1 MGLMKYKIK
10 KILFSNWFASTLL
23 SLLVLAGMLLHFYPM
38 QFVEWQFY
46 DLLTGLRQREQASPI
61 VIVQVDEKSIDEIG
75 NWPWPR
81 SVLADGIERISKHQ
95 PRVMGIHL
103 LFPGPRLNLGLTQV
117 REVRK
122 SLKKDPFLKKRKS
135 RLKIDRMLAKAEN
148 EMNDDA
154 QLIDAVNHAKNV
166 VLPIRF
172 FLEPDG
178 RPAGPGN
185 LPDWLKRHSL
195 LPDKFSR
202 WQAHGPFSLNAVSV
216 LPTFEELARRAGALG
231 HTNVV
236 ADRDGTVRAAPLLI
250 RYQGRY
256 FPSFALQV
264 AAKYTG
270 SGLADIQTDESG
282 LTLKRL
288 DIPTD
293 GDYRMFIDYGGKKQR
308 FESVSFSDVLS
319 GKTPGTLFK
328 DKIVLLGNTL
338 SWETSSYRTPAGAEF
353 TDIGITAGAVE
364 NIVGRR
370 HFSRPVW
377 TNVLEILVV
386 VYFGLF
392 LVFVIPRVKPRDG
405 ALILGIFLLTWICFS
420 VVLLMSFGY
429 WVRIF
434 APVFLAVLGY
444 AFAGFHRFAREAQRD
459 SIELNKMLGLSFQN
473 KGMLDMAFEKFK
485 QCPVE
490 NASVRELLYNLGQDF
505 ERKRMFNKALAVYTY
520 LQTAGRYQDSLQRI
534 EMLESL
540 GDTAS
545 STTPSKN
552 GSIMLNNGATKPTLG
567 RYEILRELGQGAMG
581 VVYLGRDP
589 KINRE
594 VAIKTLSYSNVEQE
608 LFEEFRERF
617 LREAEAAGRLA
628 HPNIVTIFDV
638 GEEHDMAYMAME
650 LLKGSDLLGYCR
662 KGSLMPVEQVLGTLA
677 MVADA
682 LEYAH
687 SNEVVH
693 RDIKPDNIILLDDGQ
708 VKVADFGIARV
719 MSASE
724 TQTGVLLG
732 TPSYM
737 SPEQV
742 EGARVDGR
750 SDLFSLGIVM
760 YEMLSGEK
768 PFKGDNLAN
777 MMYAISNTTFT
788 PLKKVVPD
796 VPDCCSRIVNK
807 LLRKNPEKRIAS
819 AAQVAK
825 KLRHCRANL
834 S

>member
-1 MGLMKYKIK
+1 MKYIIK

-46 DLLTGLRQREQASPI
+46 DLFTGLRQREQTSPI
-61 VIVQVDEKSIDEIG
+61 VIVQIDEKSIDQIG

-81 SVLADGIERISKHQ
+81 SVIADGIKRISRHQ

-103 LFPGPRLNLGLTQV
+103 LFPGPRLNPGLSTL

-122 SLKKDPFLKKRKS
+122 SLKKDPVLRKRKS
-135 RLKIDRMLAKAEN
+135 RYRIDKILARAEKD
-148 EMNDDA
+148 MNDDA
-154 QLIDAVNHAKNV
+154 LLISSVNHARNV
-166 VLPIRF
+166 VLPVRF

-178 RPAGPGN
+178 RSPGTGS
-185 LPDWLKRHSL
+185 LPEWLKRHSMV
-195 LPDKFSR
+195 PDKFSG
-202 WQAHGPFSLNAVSV
+202 WQARGPDSISAVSV
-216 LPTFEELARRAGALG
+216 LPTFEDLARRAGALG
-231 HTNVV
+231 HTNMV
-236 ADRDGTVRAAPLLI
+236 ADRDGTVRTAPLLI
-250 RYQGRY
+250 HYQGRY

-270 SGLADIQTDESG
+270 GGLLDIQPDDSG

-293 GDYRMFIDYGGKKQR
+293 TNYRMFIDFGGRKQH
-308 FESVSFSDVLS
+308 FEIVSFADVVS
-319 GKTPGTLFK
+319 GKAPGTLFK

-338 SWETSSYRTPAGAEF
+338 SWDSSSYRTPVGVAASGV
-353 TDIGITAGAVE
+353 GITAGIVE
-364 NIVGRR
+364 NILSRR

-377 TNVLEILVV
+377 TTVLEILVV

-420 VVLLMSFGY
+420 IILLMSFGY

-444 AFAGFHRFAREAQRD
+444 GFAGFHRFAREAQRD

-473 KGMLDMAFEKFK
+473 KGMLDMAFEKYK
-485 QCPVE
+485 KCPVDNE
-490 NASVRELLYNLGQDF
+490 SVRELLYNLGQDF
-505 ERKRMFNKALAVYTY
+505 ERKRMFNKAVVVYTY

-540 GDTAS
+540 GETAT
-545 STTPSKN
+545 STAPSKN
-552 GSIMLNNGATKPTLG
+552 GSIILNNGATKPTLG

-628 HPNIVTIFDV
+628 HPNIVTIYDV

-662 KGSLMPVEQVLGTLA
+662 KGSLMPLDRLLEILA
-677 MVADA
+677 LVADA

-760 YEMLSGEK
+760 YEMISGEK

-788 PLKKVVPD
+788 PLKKVAPN

-807 LLRKNPEKRIAS
+807 LLRKDPGKRIGS
-819 AAQVAK
+819 AAEVAK
-825 KLRHCRANL
+825 KLRQCRANI

>member
-1 MGLMKYKIK
+1 MKYKIK
-10 KILFSNWFASTLL
+10 KILFSNWFAGTLL
-23 SLLVLAGMLLHFYPM
+23 SLLVLAGMLLHIYPM
-38 QFVEWQFY
+38 QFVELQVY
-46 DLLTGLRQREQASPI
+46 DFFTGLRQRENTSPI
-61 VIVQVDEKSIDEIG
+61 LLVEVDEKSIAEIG
-75 NWPWPR
+75 TWPWPR
-81 SVLADGIERISKHQ
+81 SVIADGIERISRHQ

-103 LFPGPRLNLGLTQV
+103 LFPGYRLNPGLTEV
-117 REVRK
+117 REVRN
-122 SLKKDPFLKKRKS
+122 SLKKDPFLRKRKS
-135 RLKIDRMLAKAEN
+135 RYKIDRMLSKAEK
-148 EMNDDA
+148 EIDDDA
-154 QLIDAVNHAKNV
+154 RLIAAVNYAKNV

-172 FLEPDG
+172 FMEPDG
-178 RPAGPGN
+178 RPPDAGS
-185 LPDWLKRHSL
+185 LPDWLKRHSM
-195 LPDKFSR
+195 LPGKFSR
-202 WQAHGPFSLNAVSV
+202 WQAQGPFSLNAVSV
-216 LPTFEELARRAGALG
+216 MPTFEDLARRAGALG
-231 HTNVV
+231 HTTVV
-236 ADRDGTVRAAPLLI
+236 ADRDGTVRSTPLLI
-250 RYQGRY
+250 RYMGRY

-270 SGLADIQTDESG
+270 SGLEDIQPDDSG
-282 LTLKRL
+282 LTLERF

-293 GDYRMFIDYGGKKQR
+293 NDYRMFIDYGGNKR
-308 FESVSFSDVLS
+308 PFESVSFADVLS
-319 GKTPGTLFK
+319 GEAPGTLFK

-338 SWETSSYRTPAGAEF
+338 SWATASYRTPMGEGF
-353 TDIGITAGAVE
+353 NDIGITAGTVE
-364 NIVGRR
+364 NIINRR
-370 HFSRPVW
+370 HYSRPVW

-420 VVLLMSFGY
+420 VILLLSFGY

-434 APVFLAVLGY
+434 APVFLAVFGY
-444 AFAGFHRFAREAQRD
+444 GFAGFHRFAREAQRD
-459 SIELNKMLGLSFQN
+459 SIELNKMLGLSFQS

-485 QCPVE
+485 QCPVDNE
-490 NASVRELLYNLGQDF
+490 SVRDLLYNLGQDF
-505 ERKRMFNKALAVYTY
+505 ERKRMFNKALVVYNY
-520 LQTAGRYQDSLQRI
+520 LQTAGRYKDSLQRI

-540 GDTAS
+540 SDNTAS
-545 STTPSKN
+545 AAPSKN
-552 GSIMLNNGATKPTLG
+552 GSIILNNGATKPTLG
-567 RYEILRELGQGAMG
+567 RYEIIRELGQGAMG

-628 HPNIVTIFDV
+628 HPNIVTIYDV

-662 KGSLMPVEQVLGTLA
+662 KGALMPVERVLEILA

-682 LEYAH
+682 LAYAH

-693 RDIKPDNIILLDDGQ
+693 RDIKPDNIILLDGGR

-742 EGARVDGR
+742 EGAKVDGR

-777 MMYAISNTTFT
+777 MMYAISNANYT
-788 PLKKVVPD
+788 PLKKVVAD
-796 VPDCCSRIVNK
+796 IPDCCSRIVNK
-807 LLRKNPEKRIAS
+807 LLRKDPDKRSAS
-819 AAQVAK
+819 AEEVAQ
-825 KLRHCRANL
+825 KLRQCRASL

>member
-1 MGLMKYKIK
+1 MKYTIK

-23 SLLVLAGMLLHFYPM
+23 SLLVLSGMLLNFYPM

-46 DLLTGLRQREQASPI
+46 DFLVGMRQRENTSPI
-61 VIVQVDEKSIDEIG
+61 VVVQIDDKSIDKIG

-81 SVLADGIERISKHQ
+81 SILADGIKRISRHQ

-103 LFPGPRLNLGLTQV
+103 LFPGPRLNLGLSQV
-117 REVRK
+117 RDVRR
-122 SLKKDPFLKKRKS
+122 SLNKDPFLKKRKKS
-135 RLKIDRMLAKAEN
+135 RYKIDRLLAKAEK
-148 EMNDDA
+148 EMDDDA
-154 QLIDAVNHAKNV
+154 QLIDAVNRARNV
-166 VLPIRF
+166 ILPIRF

-178 RPAGPGN
+178 RSPNSGAV
-185 LPDWLKRHSL
+185 PDWLKRHSMR
-195 LPDKFSR
+195 PDKFSG
-202 WQAHGPFSLNAVSV
+202 WQAQGSFSVNAVSV
-216 LPTFEELARRAGALG
+216 LPTFEDLARRAGALG
-231 HTNVV
+231 HINVV

-270 SGLADIQTDESG
+270 GGLGDVQTDEAG
-282 LTLKRL
+282 LTLKRF

-293 GDYRMFIDYGGKKQR
+293 GDFRMFIDYGGSQKR
-308 FESVSFSDVLS
+308 FEIVSFSDVVS
-319 GKTPGTLFK
+319 GKAPGTLFK

-338 SWETSSYRTPAGAEF
+338 SWDTASYRTPVGVES
-353 TDIGITAGAVE
+353 TSIGITAGVVE
-364 NIVGRR
+364 NIIGRK

-377 TNVLEILVV
+377 TTVLEILVV

-392 LVFVIPRVKPRDG
+392 LVFVIPRVKSRDG

-420 VVLLMSFGY
+420 VILLLSFGY

-434 APVFLAVLGY
+434 APVFLALLGY
-444 AFAGFHRFAREAQRD
+444 GFAGFHRFAREAQRD
-459 SIELNKMLGLSFQN
+459 SIELNKMLGLSFQS
-473 KGMLDMAFEKFK
+473 KGMLDMAFERFK
-485 QCPVE
+485 KCPVD
-490 NASVRELLYNLGQDF
+490 NHSVRELLYNLGQDF
-505 ERKRMFNKALAVYTY
+505 ERKRMFKKALGVYTY

-540 GDTAS
+540 SETSSAS
-545 STTPSKN
+545 APSKN
-552 GSIMLNNGATKPTLG
+552 GSIILNNGATKPTLG

-617 LREAEAAGRLA
+617 LREAEAAGRLT
-628 HPNIVTIFDV
+628 HPNIVTIYDV

-662 KGSLMPVEQVLGTLA
+662 KGSLLPPKKLLDILA
-677 MVADA
+677 SVADA

-693 RDIKPDNIILLDDGQ
+693 RDIKPDNIILLDEGQ

-719 MSASE
+719 MSASD

-768 PFKGDNLAN
+768 PFKADNLAN
-777 MMYAISNTTFT
+777 MMFAISNVSFT
-788 PLKKVVPD
+788 SLKKVAPD

-807 LLRKNPEKRIAS
+807 LLRKDPDKRLAS
-819 AAQVAK
+819 AAEVAK
-825 KLRHCRANL
+825 RMRRCRANL

>member
-1 MGLMKYKIK
+1 MKYIIK

-46 DLLTGLRQREQASPI
+46 DFLTGLRQREQTSPI
-61 VIVQVDEKSIDEIG
+61 VIVQIDEKSIDQIG

-81 SVLADGIERISKHQ
+81 SVIADGIKRISRHQ

-103 LFPGPRLNLGLTQV
+103 LFPGPRLNPGLSTL

-122 SLKKDPFLKKRKS
+122 SLKKDPVLRKRKS
-135 RLKIDRMLAKAEN
+135 RYRIDKILARAEKD
-148 EMNDDA
+148 MNDDA
-154 QLIDAVNHAKNV
+154 RLIASVNHAKNV
-166 VLPIRF
+166 VLPVRF

-178 RPAGPGN
+178 RSPGTGS
-185 LPDWLKRHSL
+185 LPDWLKRHSMV
-195 LPDKFSR
+195 PDKFSR
-202 WQAHGPFSLNAVSV
+202 WQARGPDSINAVSV
-216 LPTFEELARRAGALG
+216 LPTFEDLARRAGALG
-231 HTNVV
+231 HSNVV
-236 ADRDGTVRAAPLLI
+236 ADRDGTVRMAPLLI

-270 SGLADIQTDESG
+270 SGLGDIEPDDSG

-293 GDYRMFIDYGGKKQR
+293 GDYRMFIDFGGSKQH
-308 FESVSFSDVLS
+308 FEIVSFADVIS
-319 GKTPGTLFK
+319 GKAPGTLFR

-338 SWETSSYRTPAGAEF
+338 SWDTSSYRTPVGVEVGGV
-353 TDIGITAGAVE
+353 GITAGVVE
-364 NIVGRR
+364 NILSRR

-420 VVLLMSFGY
+420 IILLMSFGY

-434 APVFLAVLGY
+434 APVFLAILGY
-444 AFAGFHRFAREAQRD
+444 GFAGFHRFAREAQRD

-473 KGMLDMAFEKFK
+473 KGMLDMAFEKYK
-485 QCPVE
+485 KCPVD
-490 NASVRELLYNLGQDF
+490 NQSVRELLYNLGQDF
-505 ERKRMFNKALAVYTY
+505 ERKRMFNKAVVVYTY

-540 GDTAS
+540 GETATS
-545 STTPSKN
+545 NAPSKN
-552 GSIMLNNGATKPTLG
+552 GSIILNNGATKPTLG

-662 KGSLMPVEQVLGTLA
+662 KGSLMPLDRLLDILA
-677 MVADA
+677 LVADA

-750 SDLFSLGIVM
+750 SDLFSLGILM
-760 YEMLSGEK
+760 YEMISGEK

-788 PLKKVVPD
+788 PLKKVAPN

-807 LLRKNPEKRIAS
+807 LLRKDPGKRIGS
-819 AAQVAK
+819 AADVAK
-825 KLRHCRANL
+825 KLRQCRANI

>member
-1 MGLMKYKIK
+1 MKYKIK
-10 KILFSNWFASTLL
+10 KMLISNWFAATLL
-23 SLLVLAGMLLHFYPM
+23 TLLVLAGMMLNFYPM

-46 DLLTGLRQREQASPI
+46 DFLTGLRHRQLNSP
-61 VIVQVDEKSIDEIG
+61 VLLVQIDEKSIDEIG

-81 SVLADGIERISKHQ
+81 SVLADGINRISRHQ
-95 PRVMGIHL
+95 PKVMGIHL
-103 LFPGPRLNLGLTQV
+103 LFPGPRLNIGLTEV
-117 REVRK
+117 REVRNA
-122 SLKKDPFLKKRKS
+122 LKKDPFLKKRKS
-135 RLKIDRMLAKAEN
+135 RYKIDRMLAAAEK
-148 EMNDDA
+148 EMNHDA
-154 QLIDAVNHAKNV
+154 LLINAVNYSKNV

-172 FLEPDG
+172 FLKNDG
-178 RPAGPGN
+178 RSPNSGEI
-185 LPDWLKRHSL
+185 PDWLERHSM

-202 WQAHGPFSLNAVSV
+202 WQSRGPFSLNAGSV
-216 LPTFEELARRAGALG
+216 LPTFEDLARRAGALG

-264 AAKYTG
+264 VAKYTG
-270 SGLADIQTDESG
+270 GGLEDIQPDESG
-282 LTLKRL
+282 LKLKRF

-293 GDYRMFIDYGGKKQR
+293 SDYRMLIDFGGSDSHLER
-308 FESVSFSDVLS
+308 VSFSDVLS
-319 GKTPGTLFK
+319 GKAPGTLFK

-338 SWETSSYRTPAGAEF
+338 SWEASTYRTPAGGTSTGLGVTAEV
-353 TDIGITAGAVE
+353 VE
-364 NIVGRR
+364 NIIGRQ
-370 HFSRPVW
+370 HFSRPAW
-377 TNVLEILVV
+377 THVLEILVV

-405 ALILGIFLLTWICFS
+405 ALILGIFLLTWIGFS

-434 APVFLAVLGY
+434 APVFLAVFGY
-444 AFAGFHRFAREAQRD
+444 GIAGFHRFAREAQRD

-485 QCPVE
+485 KCPVD
-490 NASVRELLYNLGQDF
+490 NVSVRELLYSLGQDF
-505 ERKRMFNKALAVYTY
+505 ERKRMFNKALAVYKY
-520 LQTAGRYQDSLQRI
+520 LQTAGRYQDSAQRI
-534 EMLESL
+534 DMLESF
-540 GDTAS
+540 GETAS
-545 STTPSKN
+545 SSTPSKN
-552 GSIMLNNGATKPTLG
+552 GSIILNNGATKPTLG
-567 RYEILRELGQGAMG
+567 RYEIIRELGQGAMG

-594 VAIKTLSYSNVEQE
+594 VAIKTLSYANVEQE

-628 HPNIVTIFDV
+628 HPNIVTIYDV

-650 LLKGSDLLGYCR
+650 LLKGKDLLGYCR
-662 KGSLMPVEQVLGTLA
+662 KDSLMPVDRVLETLA
-677 MVADA
+677 SVADA

-693 RDIKPDNIILLDDGQ
+693 RDIKPDNIILLDGGQ

-777 MMYAISNTTFT
+777 MMYAISNVTFT
-788 PLKKVVPD
+788 PLKKIVPNI
-796 VPDCCSRIVNK
+796 PECCSRIVNK
-807 LLRKNPEKRIAS
+807 LLRKDPGRRTAS
-819 AAQVAK
+819 AAEVAR
-825 KLRHCRANL
+825 KLRQCRANL
-834 S
+834 N